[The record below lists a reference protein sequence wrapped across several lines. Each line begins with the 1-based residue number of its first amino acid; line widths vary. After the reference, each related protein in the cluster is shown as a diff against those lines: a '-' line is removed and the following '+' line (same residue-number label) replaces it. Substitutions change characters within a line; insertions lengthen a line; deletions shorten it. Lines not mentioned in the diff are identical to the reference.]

1 MRPLLA
7 CLLLAL
13 ALPASAQIYK
23 YTDANGNTV
32 YTNQP
37 PDGTAAESVEL
48 PPTNTVDMQTPKL
61 PPPTSSGEEKA
72 EAPYKVLRLTGI
84 PDDEAMRANNGSF
97 VVGVNIQPRL
107 QPGHRL
113 RLILDGQPYGQASN
127 VTSLQLTNIDRGEHS
142 LAVAVLDGDRV
153 IQQSATETFT
163 VQRISL
169 NSPARQPAAPPP
181 PKPAPKPAKPAS
193 NG

>member
-1 MRPLLA
+1 MRPLLV

-37 PDGTAAESVEL
+37 PEGAAAESVEL

-61 PPPTSSGEEKA
+61 PPPASSDEEKA
-72 EAPYKVLRLTGI
+72 EAPYSVLRLTGI

-107 QPGHRL
+107 LPGHRL

-127 VTSLQLTNIDRGEHS
+127 VPSLQLANIDRGEHS
-142 LAVAVLDGDRV
+142 LAVAVLAGDRV

-169 NSPARQPAAPPP
+169 NSPARKPAAPP

>member
-13 ALPASAQIYK
+13 ALPTSAQIYK

-32 YTNQP
+32 FTNQP

-48 PPTNTVDMQTPKL
+48 PPTNTVEMQTPSI
-61 PPPTSSGEEKA
+61 PASNDNTAAQS
-72 EAPYKVLRLTGI
+72 EAPYAELSLTGI
-84 PDDEAMRANNGSF
+84 PDDEAMRANNGTF

-107 QPGHRL
+107 QPGHQL
-113 RLILDGQPYGQASN
+113 RLILDGEPYGQASN
-127 VTSLQLTNIDRGEHS
+127 VPSLQLTNVERGEHS
-142 LAVAVLDGDRV
+142 LAVAVVAGERI

-163 VQRISL
+163 VQRISV
-169 NSPARQPAAPPP
+169 NSPARPPVTP
-181 PKPAPKPAKPAS
+181 PRPTPRPT
-193 NG
+193 N

>member
-1 MRPLLA
+1 MRPLLV

-32 YTNQP
+32 FTNQP

-48 PPTNTVDMQTPKL
+48 PPTNTVEMQTPSL
-61 PPPTSSGEEKA
+61 PPA
-72 EAPYKVLRLTGI
+72 APASEQKSQALYSVLRLTGI
-84 PDDEAMRANNGSF
+84 PDDEAMRANNGTFS
-97 VVGVNIQPRL
+97 VGVDIQPRL
-107 QPGHRL
+107 QSGHRL

-127 VTSLQLTNIDRGEHS
+127 VPRLQLSNIDRGEHS
-142 LAVAVLDGDRV
+142 LAVAVVAGDTI
-153 IQQSATETFT
+153 IQQSMTETFT

-169 NSPARQPAAPPP
+169 NSPARQPA
-181 PKPAPKPAKPAS
+181 KPAPTPKP
-193 NG
+193 

>member
-1 MRPLLA
+1 MRPLLV

-32 YTNQP
+32 FTNQP

-48 PPTNTVDMQTPKL
+48 PPTNTVEMQTPTS
-61 PPPTSSGEEKA
+61 PQHTSSNKEKA
-72 EAPYKVLRLTGI
+72 QPPYSVLSLTGI
-84 PDDEAMRANNGSF
+84 PDDDATRANNGTFS
-97 VVGVNIQPRL
+97 VSVNIQPHL
-107 QPGHRL
+107 QPNHRL

-127 VTSLQLTNIDRGEHS
+127 VPRLQLSNIDRGEHS
-142 LAVAVLDGDRV
+142 LAVAVLAGDEI
-153 IQQSATETFT
+153 IQQSMTETFT

-169 NSPARQPAAPPP
+169 NSPARQPATP
-181 PKPAPKPAKPAS
+181 PKPTPTP
-193 NG
+193 

>member
-32 YTNQP
+32 FTNQP
-37 PDGTAAESVEL
+37 PDGTAAESVNL
-48 PPTNTVDMQTPKL
+48 PPTNTVEMQTPSI
-61 PPPTSSGEEKA
+61 PADTSGDTSA
-72 EAPYKVLRLTGI
+72 QSAALYSVLSLTGI
-84 PDDEAMRANNGSF
+84 PDDEAMRANNGTF

-107 QPGHRL
+107 QPGHQL
-113 RLILDGQPYGQASN
+113 RLILDGEPYGQASN
-127 VTSLQLTNIDRGEHS
+127 VPSLQLTNVERGEHS
-142 LAVAVLDGDRV
+142 LAVAVVLGDRI

-163 VQRISL
+163 VQRISV
-169 NSPARQPAAPPP
+169 NSPARPPVTPPRPTPRPA
-181 PKPAPKPAKPAS
+181 
-193 NG
+193 N

>member
-7 CLLLAL
+7 CLLLAM

-32 YTNQP
+32 FTNQP
-37 PDGTAAESVEL
+37 PDGIAAESVEL
-48 PPTNTVDMQTPKL
+48 PPTNTVEMQTPNLL
-61 PPPTSSGEEKA
+61 PATPSNEQKTQ
-72 EAPYKVLRLTGI
+72 APYSVLSLTGI
-84 PDDEAMRANNGSF
+84 PDEEAIRANNGTF
-97 VVGVNIQPRL
+97 IVGVNIQPRL

-127 VTSLQLTNIDRGEHS
+127 VPSLQLTNLDRGEHS
-142 LAVAVLDGDRV
+142 LAVAVLAGEQV

-169 NSPARQPAAPPP
+169 NSPARKPATPPPPP
-181 PKPAPKPAKPAS
+181 PKPAKPAT